1 MLCLGDVHSR
11 GLCSEAPLL
20 YFSLPCVPF
29 SLRPT
34 SAPPPRPQVS
44 VRLKRR
50 EARDGYERRLPGLGM
65 PRRHDGEEG
74 SRGDLIVHFMV
85 EDEGGV
91 VR

>member
-1 MLCLGDVHSR
+1 MPRRDSPAGLVLRGSFLLPPPPHRTFFTPSHLCR
-11 GLCSEAPLL
+11 A
-20 YFSLPCVPF
+20 
-29 SLRPT
+29 
-34 SAPPPRPQVS
+34 PRPQVS

-91 VR
+91 DK